1 VGEKAGERAGH
12 ALALTLT
19 LLIPYPTQAHP
30 HPHAV
35 LHPVVIYLPTTYSLS
50 TTGRRVL
57 IASPRR
63 HTLVELGPHD
73 APPCLGAPADCCMVA
88 AAIVT
93 AAPSTHPL
101 RPLRLAHT
109 TTKASLQPCRLCAH
123 VAVFFGPSPI
133 CCSLVSGASTCET
146 KSHRAC
152 SCMAPKVPVT
162 QRLCS
167 SAKQSNGHPKFVF

>member
-1 VGEKAGERAGH
+1 VGEKAGECAGH
-12 ALALTLT
+12 ALALTL
-19 LLIPYPTQAHP
+19 LIPYPGPSPSQCGSSSRRDLPTFPLLAVYCRP
-30 HPHAV
+30 ACPDRLPTSPHA
-35 LHPVVIYLPTTYSLS
+35 
-50 TTGRRVL
+50 GRV
-57 IASPRR
+57 
-63 HTLVELGPHD
+63 GPHD

-93 AAPSTHPL
+93 AAPSTRPL